1 MLKVCSLVVL
11 LVMGPG
17 SLAAQSTEDRIRE
30 LEDQLARLNEQI
42 RELKQAEKVASSAPK
57 KEKPKAKPGDIRVY
71 WKDGLRLDSNNGRF
85 KLRIGGRIHSDF
97 GFFSADKSLTDK
109 TGDIK
114 DGHELRR
121 ARLFMSGTIGRVD
134 YKADYDFGGG
144 DADIKDV
151 FIGLNKLPVLGKL
164 RVGHLKEP
172 FGLEELTSS
181 NNATFMERA
190 VTSPFAPSR
199 NTGIAF
205 QNGAA
210 SGQMTY
216 ALGVFRESDGY
227 GNSGGD
233 AGLSVTGRIT
243 GTPINGD
250 EGRLLLHLGAALSHQ
265 GVPTDKI
272 RFRSRPPAHLMPR
285 FVDTGSFVG
294 RSYDLVGLE
303 AASVS
308 GPFSLQTEYVKA
320 STDAEAVG
328 NPTFQSFYVQGS
340 FFPTGEYRRY
350 KTSSGVFDRVK
361 PSSSLAD
368 GGTGA
373 IELAARY
380 SWMDLND
387 NVGHSVSTQGGEMKS
402 ITLGVNWYVNNNAR
416 VMWNYLHATVENVG
430 NADGLQMRV
439 KIDF

>member
-1 MLKVCSLVVL
+1 MLKDYSLVIL
-11 LVMGPG
+11 LVMTPG
-17 SLAAQSTEDRIRE
+17 VLAAQSTEDRIRT
-30 LEDQLARLNEQI
+30 LEDQLAQLHEQI
-42 RELKQAEKVASSAPK
+42 RELKQIEKAASVESE
-57 KEKPKAKPGDIRVY
+57 KEKPQVKPGDIRVY

-97 GFFSADKSLTDK
+97 GFFSADQALTDK
-109 TGDIK
+109 VGDIK

-144 DADIKDV
+144 DADFKDV
-151 FIGLNKLPVLGKL
+151 FIGLNKLPGLGKL
-164 RVGHLKEP
+164 KVGHFKEP

-181 NNATFMERA
+181 NNVTFMERA
-190 VTSPFAPSR
+190 ITSPFTPSR

-205 QNGAA
+205 QNGVAD
-210 SGQMTY
+210 GQMTY
-216 ALGVFRESDGY
+216 ALGVFRDSDGY
-227 GNSGGD
+227 GNSSGD

-250 EGRLLLHLGAALSHQ
+250 DGRRLLHLGAAFSHQ
-265 GVPTDKI
+265 GVPTDTI
-272 RFRSRPPAHLMPR
+272 RFRSRPPAHLTPR
-285 FVDTGSFVG
+285 FVDTGSFSG

-308 GPFSLQTEYVKA
+308 GPFSLQTEYVTA
-320 STDAEAVG
+320 NTDAEAVG
-328 NPTFQSFYVQGS
+328 DPTFQSFYVQGS

-350 KTSSGVFDRVK
+350 KASSGAFDRVK
-361 PSSSLAD
+361 PNTSLAD
-368 GGTGA
+368 GGIGA
-373 IELAARY
+373 IELAVRY

-402 ITLGVNWYVNNNAR
+402 TTLGVNWYVNNNAR
-416 VMWNYLHATVENVG
+416 VMWNYVHSTVENLG
-430 NADGLQMRV
+430 DAEGLQMRV

>member
-1 MLKVCSLVVL
+1 MLKVYGLVVF
-11 LVMGPG
+11 LVMAHSP
-17 SLAAQSTEDRIRE
+17 LTAQSTDDRIRK
-30 LEDQLARLNEQI
+30 LEDQLAQLTEQI
-42 RELKQAEKVASSAPK
+42 RELKQAKKKVSSESK
-57 KEKPKAKPGDIRVY
+57 KEKPKAKTGDIRVY

-109 TGDIK
+109 IGDIK

-144 DADIKDV
+144 DADLKDV
-151 FIGLNKLPVLGKL
+151 FIGLNKLPGLGKL
-164 RVGHLKEP
+164 KVGHFKEP

-181 NNATFMERA
+181 NNVTFMERA
-190 VTSPFAPSR
+190 ITSPFAPSR
-199 NTGIAF
+199 NTGVAF

-210 SGQMTY
+210 GGQVTY
-216 ALGVFRESDGY
+216 ALGVFRDSDGY
-227 GNSGGD
+227 GNSVGD
-233 AGLSVTGRIT
+233 AGVSVTGRIT
-243 GTPINGD
+243 GTPVNEDG
-250 EGRLLLHLGAALSHQ
+250 GRRLLHLGAAFSHQ

-285 FVDTGSFVG
+285 FVDTGSFAG

-308 GPFSLQTEYVKA
+308 GPFSLQAEYVKA
-320 STDAEAVG
+320 STDAEATG
-328 NPTFQSFYVQGS
+328 DPTFQSFYVQGS

-350 KTSSGVFDRVK
+350 KASSGVFDRVK
-361 PSSSLAD
+361 PNSSLAD
-368 GGTGA
+368 GGPGA
-373 IELAARY
+373 IELVARY

-402 ITLGVNWYVNNNAR
+402 VTLGVNWYVNNHAR
-416 VMWNYLHATVENVG
+416 VMWNYLHSTVENVG
-430 NADGLQMRV
+430 DADGLQMRV